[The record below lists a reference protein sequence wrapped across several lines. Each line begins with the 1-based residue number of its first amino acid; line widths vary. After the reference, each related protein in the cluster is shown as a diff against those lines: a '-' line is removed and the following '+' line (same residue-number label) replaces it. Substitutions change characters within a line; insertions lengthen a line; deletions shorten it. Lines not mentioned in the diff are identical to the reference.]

1 MDGIHDLGGMH
12 GFGPVVSEENMHEQH
27 AEWHS
32 RTRALLRVAR
42 SHGVINIDEFR
53 HRIERLRPVDYL
65 TSGYYE
71 RWLKSIECLL
81 VEKGVV
87 TQDEVAERM
96 TLLRERPGAVLAT
109 SRQPVAADVARPAAR
124 VPTTPPLKTEPGFR
138 EGEAVLARNIH
149 PVGHTRLPRYVR
161 GKRGTIHQF
170 QGIHVFPD
178 AHAHGQ
184 GEQAQPMYTVR
195 FEADELWST
204 SAEPREAVYVD
215 LWESYL
221 EADTHA

>member
-1 MDGIHDLGGMH
+1 MNGTHDMGGMH
-12 GFGPVVSEENMHEQH
+12 GFGPVVSEENMHEPH

-42 SHGVINIDEFR
+42 SQGVINVDEFR
-53 HRIERLRPVDYL
+53 HGIERLGPADYL
-65 TSGYYE
+65 ASSYYE

-81 VEKGVV
+81 AEKGVV
-87 TQDEVAERM
+87 TEDEISTRM
-96 TLLRERPGAVLAT
+96 VLLRERPDALPPA
-109 SRQPVAADVARPAAR
+109 SPQPIAANTA
-124 VPTTPPLKTEPGFR
+124 PPSASAPSASPFKTVPGFG
-138 EGEAVLARNIH
+138 EGETVLARNVH

-161 GKRGTIHQF
+161 GKRGTIHRF

-178 AHAHGQ
+178 THAHGQ
-184 GEQAQPMYTVR
+184 GDQAQPLYTVR
-195 FEADELWST
+195 FEASELWST

-221 EADTHA
+221 EADTDA